1 MVKGLYTAHTG
12 MVNEMKRLDILAN
25 NLANADTT
33 AYKKEGTTS
42 RTFADEMSL
51 RIKDS
56 SNMGIPKKLGD
67 ITYGV
72 HLGQVYTDYST
83 GNFKV
88 TDNTTDFAIEGN
100 GFFAVAFTDKQGNTS
115 VKYTRDG
122 AFTVNKEGYLVTK
135 DGDYVLNATGAMN
148 GDPGQNNYIRLDPN
162 ASITVNKLG
171 YVMQNNQI
179 VGTIGMVD
187 YYGSGVVTVLI
198 FYLCRQIPYGW
209 IGEVAGLA
217 FLNCK
222 LLGGMTIPLTLGS
235 WTLEFPEQG
244 LALLALI
251 PIWLYNG
258 RQGVHNKAIQ
268 YACYLFYPAHMLILA
283 LLRMYL

>member
-42 RTFADEMSL
+42 RTFADEMSY

-56 SNMGIPKKLGD
+56 SNMKIPKQLGD

-88 TDNTTDFAIEGN
+88 TDNATDLAIEGN
-100 GFFAVAFTDKQGNTS
+100 GFFAVSFTDKQGNTS

-122 AFTVNKEGYLVTK
+122 SFTINKDGYLVTK
-135 DGDYVLNATGAMN
+135 DGDYVLNTTGAMN
-148 GDPGQNNYIRLDPN
+148 GDPSQNNYVRVDPN
-162 ASITVNKLG
+162 EKITINKLG
-171 YVMQNNQI
+171 YVIQNDQI
-179 VGTIGMVD
+179 VGTVGLVD
-187 YYGSGVVTVLI
+187 VDNYDYLEKYGENL
-198 FYLCRQIPYGW
+198 Y
-209 IGEVAGLA
+209 
-217 FLNCK
+217 N
-222 LLGGMTIPLTLGS
+222 LLPGGNTMATDANI
-235 WTLEFPEQG
+235 EQG
-244 LALLALI
+244 ALETSNVNVVNEMVNMI
-251 PIWLYNG
+251 T
-258 RQGVHNKAIQ
+258 IQ
-268 YACYLFYPAHMLILA
+268 RAYEAGQKVITSIDSTLDRAVNNVGKV
-283 LLRMYL
+283 

>member
-162 ASITVNKLG
+162 AAITVNKLG

-187 YYGSGVVTVLI
+187 VDNYDYLEKYGENL
-198 FYLCRQIPYGW
+198 Y
-209 IGEVAGLA
+209 
-217 FLNCK
+217 K
-222 LLGGMTIPLTLGS
+222 LLQGGNRIATDANIEQG
-235 WTLEFPEQG
+235 TLETSNVNVVNEMVNM
-244 LALLALI
+244 I
-251 PIWLYNG
+251 T
-258 RQGVHNKAIQ
+258 IQ
-268 YACYLFYPAHMLILA
+268 RAYEAGQKVITSIDGTLDRAVNNVGKV
-283 LLRMYL
+283 

>member
-25 NLANADTT
+25 NLANVDTT

-162 ASITVNKLG
+162 AAITVNKLG

-187 YYGSGVVTVLI
+187 VDNYDYLEKYGENL
-198 FYLCRQIPYGW
+198 Y
-209 IGEVAGLA
+209 
-217 FLNCK
+217 N
-222 LLGGMTIPLTLGS
+222 LLPGGNRIATDANIEQG
-235 WTLEFPEQG
+235 TLETSNVNVVNEMVNM
-244 LALLALI
+244 I
-251 PIWLYNG
+251 T
-258 RQGVHNKAIQ
+258 IQ
-268 YACYLFYPAHMLILA
+268 RAYEAGQKVITSIDGTLDRAVNNVGKV
-283 LLRMYL
+283 

>member
-88 TDNTTDFAIEGN
+88 TDNTTDFAIDGN

-162 ASITVNKLG
+162 AAITVNKLG

-187 YYGSGVVTVLI
+187 VDNYDYLEKYGENLYNLLPGGN
-198 FYLCRQIPYGW
+198 QIATDANIEQG
-209 IGEVAGLA
+209 
-217 FLNCK
+217 
-222 LLGGMTIPLTLGS
+222 
-235 WTLEFPEQG
+235 TLETSNVNVVNEMVNM
-244 LALLALI
+244 I
-251 PIWLYNG
+251 T
-258 RQGVHNKAIQ
+258 IQ
-268 YACYLFYPAHMLILA
+268 RAYEAGQKVITSIDGTLDRAVNNVGKV
-283 LLRMYL
+283 